1 MIGNVI
7 EQLFKNMNYNVG
19 SLLAMMILILILVSV
34 KIVSKIDKGLVVLAG
49 FNVND
54 TIDDINYIVKKIVN
68 LRIFDDENGVMN
80 KSVIDVNGEILSISQ
95 FTLQAI
101 TKDGNRPSY
110 VNAMKGEDAIKLYE
124 IFNSKLNESVKT
136 YPGVFGADML
146 IKIDND
152 GPITIVID
160 SQNK

>member
-1 MIGNVI
+1 MKVVI
-7 EQLFKNMNYNVG
+7 QRCKSG
-19 SLLAMMILILILVSV
+19 SCTVDD
-34 KIVSKIDKGLVVLAG
+34 KIVSKIGNGLVVLAG

-110 VNAMKGEDAIKLYE
+110 VNAMKGKDAIKLYE
-124 IFNSKLNESVKT
+124 LFNSKLNESVKT

-146 IKIDND
+146 IKINND

>member
-1 MIGNVI
+1 MKVVI
-7 EQLFKNMNYNVG
+7 QRCKSG
-19 SLLAMMILILILVSV
+19 SCTVDD
-34 KIVSKIDKGLVVLAG
+34 KIISKIDKGLVVLAG

-80 KSVIDVNGEILSISQ
+80 RSVIDVNGEILSISQ

-110 VNAMKGEDAIKLYE
+110 VNAMKGEDAIKLYD
-124 IFNSKLNESVKT
+124 IFNSKLNENVKT
-136 YPGVFGADML
+136 YSGVFGADML